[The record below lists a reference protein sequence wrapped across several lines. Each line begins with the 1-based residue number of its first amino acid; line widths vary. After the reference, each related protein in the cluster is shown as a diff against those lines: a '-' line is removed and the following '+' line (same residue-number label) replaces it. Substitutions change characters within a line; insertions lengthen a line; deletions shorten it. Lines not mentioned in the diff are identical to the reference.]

1 MLCEE
6 LYMDYLTLATI
17 LEGSSILVP
26 IFTDG
31 EKEPVD
37 NLIPVYY
44 AILFSI
50 YYLINRR

>member
-6 LYMDYLTLATI
+6 LYIDYLILTTT
-17 LEGSSILVP
+17 LEGSSSLVP

-31 EKEPVD
+31 EKEPVY

-44 AILFSI
+44 TILFSI
-50 YYLINRR
+50 YYLINRQ